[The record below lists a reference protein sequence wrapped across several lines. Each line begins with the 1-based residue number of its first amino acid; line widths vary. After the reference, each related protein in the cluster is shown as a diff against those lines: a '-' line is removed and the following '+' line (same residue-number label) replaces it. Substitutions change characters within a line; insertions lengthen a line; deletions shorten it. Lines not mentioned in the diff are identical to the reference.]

1 MGNEASM
8 EGGDGALAGELT
20 GPEAELSRLSEEE
33 RRRLVSTMA
42 EAQARRV
49 VVYSGRERERAFLG
63 VEGMDAQ
70 LYYAQACVSACVY
83 V

>member
-33 RRRLVSTMA
+33 RKTLISTMA

-49 VVYSGRERERAFLG
+49 VCSGWERILG
-63 VEGMDAQ
+63 VGGMRSSTTRE
-70 LYYAQACVSACVY
+70 LVCVCV
-83 V
+83 

>member
-1 MGNEASM
+1 MGNEASV

-33 RRRLVSTMA
+33 RRRIMGTMA

-49 VVYSGRERERAFLG
+49 IPGGNG
-63 VEGMDAQ
+63 VRGWRDA
-70 LYYAQACVSACVY
+70 
-83 V
+83 

>member
-20 GPEAELSRLSEEE
+20 GPEEELSRLSEEE
-33 RRRLVSTMA
+33 RRKLISTMA

-49 VVYSGRERERAFLG
+49 VYR
-63 VEGMDAQ
+63 
-70 LYYAQACVSACVY
+70 SAV
-83 V
+83 

>member
-49 VVYSGRERERAFLG
+49 VVYSGRERELF
-63 VEGMDAQ
+63 
-70 LYYAQACVSACVY
+70 
-83 V
+83 

>member
-33 RRRLVSTMA
+33 RRKLISTMA

-49 VVYSGRERERAFLG
+49 VYSGWERILG
-63 VEGMDAQ
+63 VGG
-70 LYYAQACVSACVY
+70 LH
-83 V
+83 

>member
-1 MGNEASM
+1 MGNEASI
-8 EGGDGALAGELT
+8 EGGDGTLVGELT

-33 RRRLVSTMA
+33 RKKLISTMA

-49 VVYSGRERERAFLG
+49 VYSGWERVLG
-63 VEGMDAQ
+63 VVGMRTA
-70 LYYAQACVSACVY
+70 LLRASVCVVVCVC

>member
-49 VVYSGRERERAFLG
+49 VVYSRRERGSFFR
-63 VEGMDAQ
+63 
-70 LYYAQACVSACVY
+70 C
-83 V
+83 